1 MKLFKKGLVLVLALM
16 MLLCVCACSQSTD
29 DAKDSTPSSSVPTS
43 SSNQATQP
51 SSGTNVTPD
60 DQLQYKIKV
69 TDDAGNPMV
78 GVYVQLCTEEIC
90 LAPVK
95 TDDAGVAILK
105 AADDEEYHAKI
116 TKVPSGYETDTV
128 DFYFEDGETELTIV
142 LKVIAG

>member
-1 MKLFKKGLVLVLALM
+1 MVTIGPAMAALSHCTNLLV
-16 MLLCVCACSQSTD
+16 
-29 DAKDSTPSSSVPTS
+29 K
-43 SSNQATQP
+43 
-51 SSGTNVTPD
+51 D
-60 DQLQYKIKV
+60 DQVQYKIKV

>member
-16 MLLCVCACSQSTD
+16 MLLCVCACSQTTD
-29 DAKDSTPSSSVPTS
+29 DAKDTTPNTAPTG
-43 SSNQATQP
+43 SSNPATQP

-60 DQLQYKIKV
+60 DQVQYKIKV